1 LSCTVRFGEPIPTIE
16 KQSAKGGVTMQ
27 MNTRTAVKFTAVILA
42 SVLCLWAGASLASDL
57 ESKLVVVTSYPKDL
71 TGPFKKAFEA
81 KHPGTMVEILQKKTS
96 AGVKYIQETAAGNT
110 SDLMWAS
117 APDAFEVL
125 KADGLLAKYTPVAT
139 GIPEKIGSYPINDP
153 DGYYIGFAGSGYG
166 IMWNKR
172 YLKAKKIPVPKE
184 WADLKKPVYHNHVG
198 MSAPSRSGT
207 THLTVETV
215 LQGEGWEKGW
225 GTWKEMAGNF
235 KMVTERSFGVP
246 EGVNSGDFGIGIVID
261 FFGFSSKATGF
272 PVDFAYP
279 TVTTLVPAN
288 VAMVKAAPHPAAA
301 AAFIEYLL
309 SVEGQELLLDPAI
322 RRLPVNPETYAKAPE
337 GFPNPFKDQSIGAA
351 VKFDVGVSKDRY
363 NIVNSL
369 FDVMITYRR
378 EDLVNASR
386 AIQEA
391 EAALADKPD
400 PGAEALIKEARTL
413 LTAMPISEA
422 EAVDGKFP
430 GVFTSDAYKKRKK
443 ADVKV
448 PQRQAEIEETW
459 DSFTK
464 KNYAEAEAKAKQAL
478 SMLK

>member
-1 LSCTVRFGEPIPTIE
+1 MKLKSRTVIR
-16 KQSAKGGVTMQ
+16 
-27 MNTRTAVKFTAVILA
+27 ILA
-42 SVLCLWAGASLASDL
+42 ITLTAALGMWAGSSFAAGL

-81 KHPGTMVEILQKKTS
+81 QYPGTTVEILQKKTS
-96 AGVKYIQETAAGNT
+96 AGVKYIQETVQGNT

-125 KADGLLAKYTPVAT
+125 KADGLLTKYTPMAK

-166 IMWNKR
+166 IMWNTR
-172 YLKAKKIPVPKE
+172 YLKAKKIPAPKE

-215 LQGEGWEKGW
+215 LQGEGWDKGW
-225 GTWKEMAGNF
+225 ATWKQMAGNF

-272 PVDFAYP
+272 PVDFVYP

-288 VAMVKAAPHPAAA
+288 IAIVKAAPHPKAA

-309 SVEGQELLLDPAI
+309 SIEGQELLLDPGI
-322 RRLPVNPETYAKAPE
+322 RRLPVNPSTYAKAPKD
-337 GFPNPFKDQSIGAA
+337 FPNPFKDKSIGAA
-351 VKFDVGVSKDRY
+351 VKFDVGISKDRY

-378 EDLVNASR
+378 QDLVKAIG
-386 AIQEA
+386 AIQKA
-391 EAALADKPD
+391 EAALAGKSNPK
-400 PGAEALIKEARTL
+400 AEALISKARAL
-413 LTAMPISEA
+413 VTAMPISEV
-422 EAVDGKFP
+422 EAVDRKFP
-430 GVFTSDAYKKRKK
+430 GVFTSDVYKKRKK
-443 ADVKV
+443 VSVKV
-448 PQRQAEIEETW
+448 PPRQAEIEEKW

-464 KNYAEAEAKAKQAL
+464 KNYAQAEEKAKQAL
-478 SMLK
+478 TMLK

>member
-1 LSCTVRFGEPIPTIE
+1 MPYANIGRKLLVTVIVMFVFMAALPG
-16 KQSAKGGVTMQ
+16 Q
-27 MNTRTAVKFTAVILA
+27 
-42 SVLCLWAGASLASDL
+42 SLAM
-57 ESKLVVVTSYPKDL
+57 ENKLVIVTSYPKDL
-71 TGPFKKAFEA
+71 TGPFKKAFEQ
-81 KHPGTMVEILQKKTS
+81 KFPGTEVEVLQKKTS
-96 AGVKYIQETAAGNT
+96 AGVKYIQETAQGNT

-125 KADGLLAKYTPVAT
+125 KGDGLLARYTPKAT
-139 GIPEKIGSYPINDP
+139 GIPKNIGSYPINDP

-166 IMWNKR
+166 IMWNTR
-172 YLKAKKIPVPKE
+172 YLKAKKIPVPTE
-184 WADLKKPVYHNHVG
+184 WNDLKMPVYHDHVG

-225 GTWKEMAGNF
+225 ATWKEIAGNF

-246 EGVNSGDFGIGIVID
+246 EGVNSGDFGVGIVID

-272 PVDFAYP
+272 PVDFVYP

-288 VAMVKAAPHPAAA
+288 IAMVKNAPHPQAAT
-301 AAFIEYLL
+301 AFIEYLL

-322 RRLPVNPETYAKAPE
+322 RRLPVNPATYAKAPKE
-337 GFPNPFKDQSIGAA
+337 FPNPFKDKSIGAA
-351 VKFDVGVSKDRY
+351 VKFDVVQSKERY

-378 EDLVNASR
+378 EDLAEAAE
-386 AIQEA
+386 AIQAA
-391 EAALADKPD
+391 EAALMKKPNASAQALVD
-400 PGAEALIKEARTL
+400 EAKALVA
-413 LTAMPISEA
+413 AMPISES
-422 EAVDGKFP
+422 EAIDAKFP
-430 GVFTSDAYKKRKK
+430 GVFTSDVYKKRKK
-443 ADVKV
+443 AGVKV
-448 PQRQAEIEETW
+448 PPRQAEVEEKW

-464 KNYAEAEAKAKQAL
+464 KNYTEAKAKAEKAL